1 VRAVRIHEEGGP
13 EVVLVDRDVPVPE
26 PGPGEAR
33 VRMRASALNHIDI
46 WIRLGKPSRPK
57 PHTLGAD
64 GAGVVDELGPGT
76 EGPEPGTEVVINPGL
91 FCGACA
97 ACLRG
102 QQSLCERF
110 AVLGEHAPGAHADY
124 CVVPVRNLHP
134 KPGPLSWAEAAAY
147 PLVFATAWRMLMTR
161 ARLQPG
167 EWVLVWG
174 AGSGVGS
181 AAVTL
186 ASSLGARVIAT
197 ASRDEVLA
205 VARERGAVATIN
217 HRGDDVLAAV
227 KEITGGLGVDVVY
240 EHVGA
245 DTWATS
251 IEALCRGGRLV
262 LTGATTGG
270 NPPARL
276 HRIFWKQLDVLGS
289 TMASDSEF
297 RAVTRLFAQGRIR
310 PLVDSVRPLED
321 VQDAQRQLEAGEQN
335 GKLVLEISNA

>member
-1 VRAVRIHEEGGP
+1 
-13 EVVLVDRDVPVPE
+13 
-26 PGPGEAR
+26 
-33 VRMRASALNHIDI
+33 
-46 WIRLGKPSRPK
+46 
-57 PHTLGAD
+57 
-64 GAGVVDELGPGT
+64 
-76 EGPEPGTEVVINPGL
+76 
-91 FCGACA
+91 
-97 ACLRG
+97 
-102 QQSLCERF
+102 
-110 AVLGEHAPGAHADY
+110 
-124 CVVPVRNLHP
+124 
-134 KPGPLSWAEAAAY
+134 
-147 PLVFATAWRMLMTR
+147 MLMTR

-186 ASSLGARVIAT
+186 ASALGARVIAT
-197 ASRDEVLA
+197 ASHDDVLA
-205 VARERGAVATIN
+205 VARERGALATIN
-217 HRGDDVLAAV
+217 HRSEDVLARAR
-227 KEITGGLGVDVVY
+227 ELTDGRGVEVVY

-245 DTWATS
+245 ATWATS

-262 LTGATTGG
+262 TTGATTGG

-321 VQDAQRQLEAGEQN
+321 VQDAQRRLEAGDQN
-335 GKLVLEISNA
+335 GKLVLEISDA

>member
-1 VRAVRIHEEGGP
+1 MRIHEEGGP
-13 EVVLVDRDVPVPE
+13 EVVLVDHISVPE
-26 PGPGEAR
+26 PGPGEAL
-33 VRMRASALNHIDI
+33 VRMHASALNRIDV

-64 GAGVVDELGPGT
+64 GAGVVEALGPTT
-76 EGPEPGTEVVINPGL
+76 EGPEPGTAVVINPGI
-91 FCGACA
+91 FCGVCE

-110 AVLGEHAPGAHADY
+110 AVLGEHLPGTHADF
-124 CVVPVRNLHP
+124 CVVPVRSLHP
-134 KPGPLSWAEAAAY
+134 KPEPLSFAEAAAY

-161 ARLQPG
+161 ARLAPG

-197 ASRDEVLA
+197 ASHDGVLA
-205 VARERGAVATIN
+205 VARERGAHATIN
-217 HRGDDVLAAV
+217 HRSEDVLAAV
-227 KEITGGLGVDVVY
+227 RELTEGRGADVVY

-245 DTWATS
+245 ETWATS
-251 IEALCRGGRLV
+251 IEALRRGGRLV
-262 LTGATTGG
+262 TTGATTGG

-276 HRIFWKQLDVLGS
+276 HRIFWKQLDILGS
-289 TMASDSEF
+289 TMATDSEF
-297 RAVTRLFAQGRIR
+297 RAVTRLFDQGRFR

-321 VQDAQRQLEAGEQN
+321 VQAAQRRLEAGEHN
-335 GKLVLEISNA
+335 GKLVLQIADD